1 MICAISA
8 HRNRLTHWER
18 GLWNTQPLLL
28 SSGPRRLNAARYLT
42 LLGRLFQALTVMSGP
57 PTASSPPGLRKAAG
71 VLLEHTSFNPKAFY
85 KQSPA
90 AMYRILVYD
99 ISRPTPTHMHH
110 HPICVCEAACLG
122 YIPGSYVTQA
132 AGSRG

>member
-1 MICAISA
+1 MICARS
-8 HRNRLTHWER
+8 RVTHWER

-28 SSGPRRLNAARYLT
+28 CSGARRLNAARYLIP
-42 LLGRLFQALTVMSGP
+42 LGRLFQALTVMRGP
-57 PTASSPPGLRKAAG
+57 PIASSPPGLRKAAG
-71 VLLEHTSFNPKAFY
+71 MLLEHTNINPKAFY
-85 KQSPA
+85 KRSSA

-99 ISRPTPTHMHH
+99 MSRPTPTRMHH
-110 HPICVCEAACLG
+110 HPICVYEAACLG